1 MEVTVQN
8 SVVHYMLSTQMRR
21 VKAKK
26 AIIFFVVSISTSVV
40 VWLFND
46 WRASGIALP
55 EPSDTPE
62 EILRTE
68 IIIEARSPVDGKSLT
83 ASEYAELLT
92 QLQTSPPPKLTTKIR
107 QQVFLLRIRK
117 ALLQVF
123 PFLNL

>member
-1 MEVTVQN
+1 MG
-8 SVVHYMLSTQMRR
+8 R
-21 VKAKK
+21 VKARK
-26 AIIFFVVSISTSVV
+26 AIIFFVVSISTSIL
-40 VWLFND
+40 VWLI
-46 WRASGIALP
+46 SGGRLLIALP
-55 EPSDTPE
+55 PPEDTPE

-107 QQVFLLRIRK
+107 EQVFLLRIRK
-117 ALLQVF
+117 ALFQLF

>member
-1 MEVTVQN
+1 
-8 SVVHYMLSTQMRR
+8 MRR

-26 AIIFFVVSISTSVV
+26 AIIFLVVSISSSVV
-40 VWLFND
+40 VWLVND

-55 EPSDTPE
+55 DPSDTPE

-68 IIIEARSPVDGKSLT
+68 IIIEARSPVDGKPLT
-83 ASEYAELLT
+83 AGEYAELLT
-92 QLQTSPPPKLTTKIR
+92 QLQTSPPPKLTPKIR
-107 QQVFLLRIRK
+107 EQVFLLRIRK

>member
-1 MEVTVQN
+1 MEVSVRTG
-8 SVVHYMLSTQMRR
+8 VVHYMLSAQVPI

-26 AIIFFVVSISTSVV
+26 AIIFFVVSISTNVV
-40 VWLFND
+40 VWLVND

-68 IIIEARSPVDGKSLT
+68 IIIEARSPVDGKALT
-83 ASEYAELLT
+83 AGEYAELLT
-92 QLQTSPPPKLTTKIR
+92 QLQTSPPPKLTPKIR
-107 QQVFLLRIRK
+107 EQVFLLRIRK

>member
-1 MEVTVQN
+1 MG
-8 SVVHYMLSTQMRR
+8 R
-21 VKAKK
+21 VKARK
-26 AIIFFVVSISTSVV
+26 AIIFFVVSISTSIL
-40 VWLFND
+40 VWLI
-46 WRASGIALP
+46 SGGTLLIALP
-55 EPSDTPE
+55 PPDDTPE

-68 IIIEARSPVDGKSLT
+68 IIIEARSPVDGKPLT

-107 QQVFLLRIRK
+107 EQVFLVRIRK

>member
-1 MEVTVQN
+1 MG
-8 SVVHYMLSTQMRR
+8 R
-21 VKAKK
+21 VKARK
-26 AIIFFVVSISTSVV
+26 AIIFFVVSISTSIL
-40 VWLFND
+40 VWLI
-46 WRASGIALP
+46 SGGTLVIALP
-55 EPSDTPE
+55 PPEDIPE

>member
-1 MEVTVQN
+1 MEVSIQN
-8 SVVHYMLSTQMRR
+8 SVVHYIENTQMRR

-40 VWLFND
+40 VWLISD

-55 EPSDTPE
+55 EPDDTPE

-68 IIIEARSPVDGKSLT
+68 IIIEARSPVDGKPLT

-92 QLQTSPPPKLTTKIR
+92 QLQTSPPPKLTPKIR
-107 QQVFLLRIRK
+107 EQVFLLRIRK
-117 ALLQVF
+117 ALFQIF

>member
-1 MEVTVQN
+1 MEVSIQN
-8 SVVHYMLSTQMRR
+8 SVVNYIVNTQMRR

-40 VWLFND
+40 VWLISD

-55 EPSDTPE
+55 EPDDTPE

-68 IIIEARSPVDGKSLT
+68 IIIEARSPVDGKPLT

-92 QLQTSPPPKLTTKIR
+92 QLQTSPPPKLTPKIR
-107 QQVFLLRIRK
+107 EQVFLLRIRK
-117 ALLQVF
+117 ALFQIF